1 MPERQV
7 RNKFFK
13 LSFFSFSVL
22 YSDLKSSASIRTRL
36 ESDSATPSADSRR
49 RRIREFRSVRWHV
62 DPLIKLVMWG
72 GAGGGHVN
80 PHVNWLLEMLGF
92 KQARTTVPK
101 WIQRGL
107 MDPLDMIVANALAKI
122 AVHVIR

>member
-1 MPERQV
+1 
-7 RNKFFK
+7 
-13 LSFFSFSVL
+13 
-22 YSDLKSSASIRTRL
+22 
-36 ESDSATPSADSRR
+36 
-49 RRIREFRSVRWHV
+49 
-62 DPLIKLVMWG
+62 MWG